1 MSYGFGMFGIFSLL
15 LPIAQLVLGII
26 ALRISKTAGWFM
38 IASPIFTI
46 VAFAL
51 SMLAMGRLTTLSS
64 GSNYM
69 MYVFALFPIF
79 GQVLF
84 FAGVF
89 MILLQAKAL
98 KKRAEEQQMLLD
110 DITSRQ

>member
-1 MSYGFGMFGIFSLL
+1 MFGIFSLL
-15 LPIAQLVLGII
+15 LPIAQLVL
-26 ALRISKTAGWFM
+26 RISKTAGWLM
-38 IASPIFTI
+38 IASPVFTI
-46 VAFAL
+46 ITFAVT
-51 SMLAMGRLTTLSS
+51 MLAVSGLSS
-64 GSNYM
+64 ISSGPNYTYM
-69 MYVFALFPIF
+69 ILALIPAF

-89 MILLQAKAL
+89 IILLQAKAL

>member
-26 ALRISKTAGWFM
+26 ALRVSKTAGWLM
-38 IASPIFTI
+38 IASPIITI
-46 VAFAL
+46 ITFAVT
-51 SMLAMGRLTTLSS
+51 MLAVSGLSTISS
-64 GSNYM
+64 GPNYTYM
-69 MYVFALFPIF
+69 ILALIPTF
-79 GQVLF
+79 GQALF

>member
-1 MSYGFGMFGIFSLL
+1 MFGIFSLL

-26 ALRISKTAGWFM
+26 ALRVSKTAGWLM
-38 IASPIFTI
+38 IASPIITI
-46 VAFAL
+46 ITFAVT
-51 SMLAMGRLTTLSS
+51 MLAVSGLSTISS
-64 GSNYM
+64 GPNYTYM
-69 MYVFALFPIF
+69 ILALIPTF
-79 GQVLF
+79 GQALF

>member
-26 ALRISKTAGWFM
+26 ALRVSKTAGWLM
-38 IASPIFTI
+38 IASPVFTI
-46 VAFAL
+46 VTVAV
-51 SMLAMGRLTTLSS
+51 SMLAMSRLTTLSS
-64 GSNYM
+64 GPNFTYM
-69 MYVFALFPIF
+69 IFALFPTF

-98 KKRAEEQQMLLD
+98 KKRAEEQQMLLE

>member
-26 ALRISKTAGWFM
+26 ALRVSKTAGWLM
-38 IASPIFTI
+38 IASPLFTV
-46 VAFAL
+46 VAYAVG
-51 SMLAMGRLTTLSS
+51 MLAVSRLTTLAS
-64 GSNYM
+64 GPDYT
-69 MYVFALFPIF
+69 YLVLALIPTF
-79 GQVLF
+79 GQALF

>member
-1 MSYGFGMFGIFSLL
+1 MFGIFSLL

-46 VAFAL
+46 IAVAL

-69 MYVFALFPIF
+69 MYVFALFPTF

-89 MILLQAKAL
+89 MILLQAKAV

-110 DITSRQ
+110 DITSLR

>member
-46 VAFAL
+46 IAVAL

-69 MYVFALFPIF
+69 MYVFALFPTF

-89 MILLQAKAL
+89 MILLQAKAV

-110 DITSRQ
+110 DITSLR

>member
-26 ALRISKTAGWFM
+26 ALRVSKTAGWMM
-38 IASPIFTI
+38 IASPLFTFVNI
-46 VAFAL
+46 AV
-51 SMLAMGRLTTLSS
+51 SVLAMNRFSILSS
-64 GSNYM
+64 VPDQM
-69 MYVFALFPIF
+69 MYLFALFPTF

-84 FAGVF
+84 FGGVF
-89 MILLQAKAL
+89 VILLQAKAL
-98 KKRAEEQQMLLD
+98 KKLAEEQQMLLD

>member
-1 MSYGFGMFGIFSLL
+1 MFGIFSLL
-15 LPIAQLVLGII
+15 LPIAYLVLGII
-26 ALRISKTAGWFM
+26 ALKISKTAGWLM
-38 IASPIFTI
+38 ITSPIFMIIAYTI
-46 VAFAL
+46 
-51 SMLAMGRLTTLSS
+51 SMLTMSGLTTLSS
-64 GSNYM
+64 TVNYL
-69 MYVFALFPIF
+69 MYVLALIPTF

>member
-26 ALRISKTAGWFM
+26 ALRVSKTAGWMM
-38 IASPIFTI
+38 IASPLFTA
-46 VAFAL
+46 VTDAVSVL
-51 SMLAMGRLTTLSS
+51 TMSRLTTLPS
-64 GSNYM
+64 GPNYL
-69 MYVFALFPIF
+69 MYVFALLGTF

-84 FAGVF
+84 FGGVF
-89 MILLQAKAL
+89 MLLLQAKAL